1 MKSKF
6 EDHNESGNLTAAK
19 NFQDEIE
26 VLDHIQN
33 RVLWLSTRMIDFAN
47 NDRPNLDGIKVGGH
61 QASSASLVTV
71 LTSLYFNYLDS
82 EDRISIKPH
91 ASPVF
96 HSIQY

>member
-1 MKSKF
+1 
-6 EDHNESGNLTAAK
+6 
-19 NFQDEIE
+19 
-26 VLDHIQN
+26 
-33 RVLWLSTRMIDFAN
+33 MIDFAN

-96 HSIQY
+96 HSIQYLLGNLEESYLRTLREAGGLQSYP